1 MAMLDSTIQRY
12 TFWYTM
18 ARRHFGVGEGSTV
31 TAGAVCNFLGT
42 LREDKPGV
50 PLAYQTWLKWKD
62 WCNDNNLPIIGRRL
76 HGVYFGDRR
85 HVGADMAERFGE
97 IEGRIG
103 KNVPRARSMADSLEA
118 GTPAAKAWVKN
129 MGEVPSRPALEAA
142 YDVICDPLLLESG
155 KPVTL
160 NPHALLPA

>member
-1 MAMLDSTIQRY
+1 MAMLTSTIDRY
-12 TFWYTM
+12 TRWYQQ
-18 ARRHFGVGEGSTV
+18 ARRHFGVGPANMT
-31 TAGAVCNFLGT
+31 TQAAVRGFIGG
-42 LREDKPGV
+42 LREDKPGE
-50 PLAYQTWLKWKD
+50 PLAYITWLRWKD
-62 WCNDNNLPIIGRRL
+62 FCNDGNMPIVGLPR

-118 GTPAAKAWVKN
+118 GTPAANAWVKN
-129 MGEVPSRPALEAA
+129 MSAVPSRPALEAA
-142 YDVICDPLLLESG
+142 YEVIRDPLLLESG

-160 NPHALLPA
+160 NPQALLPA